1 MSRSEPLF
9 NKGGYRTLSEAHER
23 PKPSHRCQSATEGR
37 VKFIYTLSQ
46 QFFCLNQP
54 VVQTL
59 YPRLTIQHIH
69 TRTAIA
75 RVWDPCF
82 CLSKVLGIIT
92 YDATLI
98 SQYFMRSEYLIA
110 SISKTTNTE
119 EQELRRIA
127 QEGPKG
133 AMSSFLKL
141 GFQLLINRK
150 LTRVIG
156 NCGNESDPLT
166 YLQGSKLCNNALY
179 AF

>member
-1 MSRSEPLF
+1 MSRSEPLL
-9 NKGGYRTLSEAHER
+9 NKVAYRTLSEAHEC
-23 PKPSHRCQSATEGR
+23 PKPSHRCQSATVGR

-82 CLSKVLGIIT
+82 CLSRVQGIIT
-92 YDATLI
+92 SDATLI
-98 SQYFMRSEYLIA
+98 SQYFIRNECLIL
-110 SISKTTNTE
+110 SISKATNIE

-127 QEGPKG
+127 QEGLKG
-133 AMSSFLKL
+133 AMTSFVKL
-141 GFQLLINRK
+141 GFQLQINRK

-156 NCGNESDPLT
+156 ICGNESDPLT
-166 YLQGSKLCNNALY
+166 YLQGSKLCNNGS
-179 AF
+179 

>member
-1 MSRSEPLF
+1 M
-9 NKGGYRTLSEAHER
+9 
-23 PKPSHRCQSATEGR
+23 GR

-82 CLSKVLGIIT
+82 CLSRVQGIIT
-92 YDATLI
+92 SDATLI
-98 SQYFMRSEYLIA
+98 SQYFIRNECLIA
-110 SISKTTNTE
+110 SIRKAPYIE
-119 EQELRRIA
+119 EQELRGII
-127 QEGPKG
+127 QEGPQG
-133 AMSSFLKL
+133 AMSSFVKL
-141 GFQLLINRK
+141 GFQLQINRK

-156 NCGNESDPLT
+156 NCGSESDPLT
-166 YLQGSKLCNNALY
+166 YLQGSKLCNNASY